1 MSEGPTLSEF
11 LRHLQAI
18 LEESEEIPDRIDR
31 ETRQLQIES
40 AIQEALL
47 FGSGRPIRL
56 SEIRNIL
63 ENSGTKAE
71 LSEIKQAINDLEER
85 YTNTSLEVQEVAS
98 GYRLQIRQ
106 EHSSSLSILW
116 NEKSPRMSKALME
129 TISIIAYKQPVTRGD
144 IEDIRGVSVNTRSIR
159 NLLERNWIKIAG
171 YKEVPGRPALYITT
185 KDFLDDLNLRSLS
198 DLPDLPELENQED
211 DILSQVV

>member
-1 MSEGPTLSEF
+1 MNNLIINSV
-11 LRHLQAI
+11 
-18 LEESEEIPDRIDR
+18 
-31 ETRQLQIES
+31 
-40 AIQEALL
+40 EALL

-159 NLLERNWIKIAG
+159 NLLERNWIKISG
-171 YKEVPGRPALYITT
+171 YKEVPGRPALYVTT
-185 KDFLDDLNLRSLS
+185 KDFLDDLNLRSLN
-198 DLPDLPELENQED
+198 DLPDLPELDNQED

>member
-1 MSEGPTLSEF
+1 MNNLIINSV
-11 LRHLQAI
+11 
-18 LEESEEIPDRIDR
+18 
-31 ETRQLQIES
+31 
-40 AIQEALL
+40 EALL
-47 FGSGRPIRL
+47 FGSGRPMRL

-63 ENSGTKAE
+63 ENSGTKVE

-85 YTNTSLEVQEVAS
+85 HTNTSLEVQEVAS
-98 GYRLQIRQ
+98 GYRLQIKQ

-159 NLLERNWIKIAG
+159 NLLERNWIKISG
-171 YKEVPGRPALYITT
+171 YKEVPGRPALYVTT
-185 KDFLDDLNLRSLS
+185 KDFLDDLNLRSLA
-198 DLPDLPELENQED
+198 DLPDLPELENQEE

>member
-1 MSEGPTLSEF
+1 MNNLIVNSV
-11 LRHLQAI
+11 
-18 LEESEEIPDRIDR
+18 
-31 ETRQLQIES
+31 
-40 AIQEALL
+40 EALL
-47 FGSGRPIRL
+47 FGSGRPVRL

-63 ENSGTKAE
+63 KNTGTKAE

-85 YTNTSLEVQEVAS
+85 YANTSLEVQEVAS
-98 GYRLQIRQ
+98 GYRLQIKK

-159 NLLERNWIKIAG
+159 NLLERNWIKISG
-171 YKEVPGRPALYITT
+171 YKEVPGRPALYVTT
-185 KDFLDDLNLRSLS
+185 KDFLDDLNLRSLA
-198 DLPDLPELENQED
+198 DLPDLPELEIQED

>member
-1 MSEGPTLSEF
+1 MNNLIINSV
-11 LRHLQAI
+11 
-18 LEESEEIPDRIDR
+18 
-31 ETRQLQIES
+31 
-40 AIQEALL
+40 EALL
-47 FGSGRPIRL
+47 FGSGRPVRL

-63 ENSGTKAE
+63 KNTGTKAE

-85 YTNTSLEVQEVAS
+85 YANTSLEVQEVAS
-98 GYRLQIRQ
+98 GYRLQIKK

-159 NLLERNWIKIAG
+159 NLLERNWIKISG
-171 YKEVPGRPALYITT
+171 YKEVPGRPALYVTT
-185 KDFLDDLNLRSLS
+185 KDFLDDLNLRSLA
-198 DLPDLPELENQED
+198 DLPNLPELEIQED